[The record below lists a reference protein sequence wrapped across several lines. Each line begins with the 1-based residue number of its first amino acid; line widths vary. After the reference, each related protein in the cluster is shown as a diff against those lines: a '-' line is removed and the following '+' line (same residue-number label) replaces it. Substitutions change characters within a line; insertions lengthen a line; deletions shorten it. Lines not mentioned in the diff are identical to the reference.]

1 LNASIAVL
9 SIGADGSAR
18 LRAAH
23 ANLVTLVKSP
33 MSTVS
38 LFDAKTHLSGLI
50 EQIVSG
56 AETEI
61 TIARHGRPVA
71 RLVPVA
77 QVDTANR
84 IGIAEDLFEV
94 PDNIDTHNAE
104 ITRLMTGG
112 G

>member
-1 LNASIAVL
+1 
-9 SIGADGSAR
+9 
-18 LRAAH
+18 
-23 ANLVTLVKSP
+23 

-71 RLVPVA
+71 RLVPIPKA
-77 QVDTANR
+77 DTAKR
-84 IGIAEDLFEV
+84 IGIAEGLFDV
-94 PDNIDTHNAE
+94 PDNIDAHNDE
-104 ITRLMTGG
+104 IARLMAGG
-112 G
+112 